1 MKFEG
6 IDDDDIVIS
15 GIGCKF
21 PDADNIPELAEKL
34 YGGVDLVTQDERK
47 AGRGKFLS
55 FRPATKRNPVRNIIF
70 RNN

>member
-21 PDADNIPELAEKL
+21 PDADNVPELAEKL
-34 YGGVDLVTQDERK
+34 FNGANLVTKDDRK
-47 AGRGKFLS
+47 VTQGK
-55 FRPATKRNPVRNIIF
+55 IIYYF
-70 RNN
+70 PQ